1 MKNGFV
7 RKLASNDR
15 RTRER
20 TFKVLKQF
28 LSSESNTKSLKKLE
42 LEKLWKGLFYTMWFS
57 DRPLPQKRLATSMSQ
72 LFSQCISPEKFP
84 AFVSAFWYI
93 MSQEWSKVDKWRVDK
108 YLLLMRYVVKECF
121 EMLKQ
126 SEYEEKLLY
135 RYIDALENGILS
147 GDVKL
152 AGVIVFHIVDVWLDE
167 IEEVLF
173 EELEDEDEDIVKKVD
188 EKEAEKHEEEVR
200 QKKREIIANA
210 PIDKLL
216 EPMVKLYN
224 SAPQKGLKKRILE
237 NVFEDDRLAEWGID
251 GSKYIMQKKRDE
263 EISNDEDEEWHGF

>member
-1 MKNGFV
+1 MKTNAFV

-20 TFKVLKQF
+20 AFKVLKQY
-28 LSSESNTKSLKKLE
+28 LSSESHAESLNKLE

-57 DRPLPQKRLATSMSQ
+57 DRPLPQKRLATKMSQ
-72 LFSQCISPEKFP
+72 LFSQCIPEEKFP

-121 EMLKQ
+121 EMLKR
-126 SEYEEKLLY
+126 SKFEEKLLC
-135 RYIDALENGILS
+135 RYLSALENGILS
-147 GDVKL
+147 GDVKY

-173 EELEDEDEDIVKKVD
+173 EDLEDSDEDTVKN
-188 EKEAEKHEEEVR
+188 ANQEEVR
-200 QKKREIIANA
+200 QKKREIIAKA

-216 EPMVKLYN
+216 EPMVNLYN
-224 SAPQKGLKKRILE
+224 KAPQKGLKKRTVE
-237 NVFEDDRLAEWGID
+237 NVFEDERLEEWGID
-251 GSKYIMQKKRDE
+251 GSKYIGEKDDSEKKL
-263 EISNDEDEEWHGF
+263 NNEDEEWHGF